1 MQVAARPVCM
11 ALLAYDTGGR
21 RAAIALMHRSG
32 LATEHCCRGV
42 DESPA
47 AAASNESGDGATP
60 APRAEW
66 NRWGSGGCSRRCTRP
81 GSLVVA
87 GRDVGDVGDVVAG

>member
-21 RAAIALMHRSG
+21 RAAIAQMHRRG

-42 DESPA
+42 DASPA
-47 AAASNESGDGATP
+47 AAAGNESGDGSKAGAESGVESVGERWLFPTGPVTAARCVP
-60 APRAEW
+60 ADISPTNSPR
-66 NRWGSGGCSRRCTRP
+66 
-81 GSLVVA
+81 
-87 GRDVGDVGDVVAG
+87 